1 MKSLL
6 IFFAA
11 DNAETLE
18 KKKKET
24 VSLYGRD
31 TPIGISRKLETKKRR
46 K

>member
-18 KKKKET
+18 KKKKEQFPFMEEIHQ
-24 VSLYGRD
+24 LGLAANW
-31 TPIGISRKLETKKRR
+31 KQKKRR